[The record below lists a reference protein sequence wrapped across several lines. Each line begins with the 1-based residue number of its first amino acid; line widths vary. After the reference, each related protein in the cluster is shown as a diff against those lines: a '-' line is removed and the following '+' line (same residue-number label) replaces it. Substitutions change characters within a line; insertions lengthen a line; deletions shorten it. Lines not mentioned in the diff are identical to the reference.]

1 MVYAMACADENYMPS
16 AKFQLDTALKKGK
29 VDKTLCYNIAD
40 MDKEFTV
47 KNNKILSSGEGRRR
61 GYYLWKPYFV
71 NKALL
76 ELQQGDYLIYLD
88 SAGFYYRSNVAP
100 IVSYMGR
107 KNIDMIGSRR
117 NGYLEKHWTKRD
129 VFVYMKCDT
138 QKYTNQVQAM
148 GGCFILKKTDTTQK
162 IIQEWLK
169 YAQDYRIISDDPNTC
184 GLDNYEG
191 FVENRHD
198 QSILSLLMKKY
209 NIDIIENLPIADF
222 YVYHHTRET
231 SIWRIKAELHRRRML
246 QIKKCLVKKNFKGVY
261 YIEREQIKNVMW
273 VQKMLRRKVN

>member
-16 AKFQLDTALKKGK
+16 AKFQLSTALKKGK

-40 MDKEFTV
+40 MDKQFIE
-47 KNNKILSSGEGRRR
+47 KNDKILSSGEGRRR

-76 ELQQGDYLIYLD
+76 GLKQGDYLIYLD

-100 IVSYMGR
+100 IISYMGR
-107 KNIDMIGSRR
+107 KNIDMVGSRR

-129 VFVYMKCDT
+129 VFVYMKCDV

-148 GGCFILKKTDTTQK
+148 GGCFILKKTERTQK
-162 IIQEWLK
+162 IIQEWLQ
-169 YAQDYRIISDDPNTC
+169 YAQDYRIISDAPNTC

-198 QSILSLLMKKY
+198 QSILSILMKKY
-209 NIDIIENLPIADF
+209 DIVNIENLPIADF

-231 SIWRIKAELHRRRML
+231 SIRHIKAELHRRRML
-246 QIKKCLVKKNFKGVY
+246 QIKEYIAKKNLKGVY
-261 YIEREQIKNVMW
+261 YIERERFKNVMW

>member
-1 MVYAMACADENYMPS
+1 MQKLPRQALIHSDCGKALWIMVYAMACADENYMPS

-40 MDKEFTV
+40 MDKEFTE

-76 ELQQGDYLIYLD
+76 ELRQGDYLIYLD

-138 QKYTNQVQAM
+138 HFNKTFFN
-148 GGCFILKKTDTTQK
+148 LKHSSSMQ
-162 IIQEWLK
+162 LRL
-169 YAQDYRIISDDPNTC
+169 YPPN
-184 GLDNYEG
+184 
-191 FVENRHD
+191 
-198 QSILSLLMKKY
+198 
-209 NIDIIENLPIADF
+209 
-222 YVYHHTRET
+222 
-231 SIWRIKAELHRRRML
+231 
-246 QIKKCLVKKNFKGVY
+246 
-261 YIEREQIKNVMW
+261 
-273 VQKMLRRKVN
+273 